1 MVKVTL
7 EMITNEKDFEL
18 AVKNAREKL
27 GSIGFKVKKETI
39 ERA

>member
-27 GSIGFKVKKETI
+27 SSMGFKVGKEII